1 MDRYQG
7 IMSSRDTNKSDLDAL
22 SKAAEDYFIPKGEA
36 EEIIKNVK
44 EALKDWQEVA
54 KRLGAQEE
62 GD

>member
-1 MDRYQG
+1 
-7 IMSSRDTNKSDLDAL
+7 MSSRDTNKSDLDAL